1 LSIKAVLFDL
11 DETLLD
17 RNATVEAY
25 LKDQYRRYNLNHLPF
40 EAYRDRFI
48 ELDEHG
54 YADKQKVF
62 GTLIKEFD
70 LSASI
75 EELVADFRQN
85 AWRDCQTFSDAERVL
100 RQLRTRGYRLGIV
113 TNGSSESQRAKLL
126 SSGLAG
132 LVEEVLISAEE
143 KVKKPDVEIFA
154 RAAER
159 LGARAE
165 ECLFVG
171 DNPQTDIGG
180 AHAAGMQTAW
190 LKRYLAW
197 PEDLSV
203 VPDYTPS
210 GLAELLAIAF

>member
-1 LSIKAVLFDL
+1 LIKAVLFDL

-25 LKDQYRRYNLNHLPF
+25 LKDQYQRYNLNHLPF

-48 ELDEHG
+48 GLDEHG
-54 YADKQKVF
+54 YADKHKVF
-62 GTLIKEFD
+62 GTLTREFD
-70 LSASI
+70 LPASA
-75 EELVADFRQN
+75 EELMADFRHN
-85 AWRDCQTFSDAERVL
+85 AWKDCQTFPDVERVL

-126 SSGLAG
+126 SSGLAK

-143 KVKKPDVEIFA
+143 KAKKPDVEIFVW
-154 RAAER
+154 AAER
-159 LGARAE
+159 LGVRAE

-171 DNPQTDIGG
+171 DNPQTDIVG
-180 AHAAGMQTAW
+180 AHAASMETAW

-197 PEDLSV
+197 PEGLSV
-203 VPDYTPS
+203 VPDYTLG
-210 GLAELLAIAF
+210 GLAELLVIGL